1 MAIVDFFVRTD
12 QPTYGMKNRT
22 EVAHNHAVGA
32 IGVAIAL
39 LLAGCGGGPSTL
51 NPKGPGAA
59 HIANLWWILLAL
71 GSIVFVAVI
80 VFLLFALFRP
90 RREQT
95 DSGMYIG
102 SRIIL
107 YAGVIAPAIII
118 LVVFGFTVATLNA
131 ISTPDIPE
139 ENTVHVIGRQ
149 WWWEVRYPTQQFETA
164 NEIHIPVGQP
174 VRFILSA
181 EDVIHSFWVPELHGK
196 LDLVP
201 GHTNEFWLQADQPGV
216 YLGECAEFCGIQHAK
231 MRFLVI
237 AEPQEQYDAWL
248 AAQQLPASEPSDSL
262 ARRGQAVFLNSTC
275 ITCHTVAG
283 TEATGNLGPD
293 LTHLAS
299 RRTLAAATVPNN
311 RGNLGGWIADPQHLK
326 PGNHMPPTKLTG
338 SELQA
343 LLAYLATLE

>member
-1 MAIVDFFVRTD
+1 
-12 QPTYGMKNRT
+12 MKNRT
-22 EVAHNHAVGA
+22 EVLHNHVVGA
-32 IGVAIAL
+32 ILLAISL
-39 LLAGCGGGPSTL
+39 LLAGCGGGPSAL

-59 HIANLWWILLAL
+59 HIANLWWILLTI
-71 GSIVFVAVI
+71 GGIVYVVVI
-80 VFLLFALFRP
+80 VFLLFALFR
-90 RREQT
+90 RREGEQT
-95 DSGMYIG
+95 GDSMRTG
-102 SRIIL
+102 SRIVL
-107 YAGVIAPAIII
+107 YAGIIAPAVIL

-131 ISTPDIPE
+131 ISTPEIPE
-139 ENTVHVIGRQ
+139 EYTVHVVGRQ

-174 VRFILSA
+174 VRVLLSA

-201 GHTNEFWLQADQPGV
+201 GQTNEFWLQADQPGV

-237 AEPQEQYDAWL
+237 AEPKEQYDAWL
-248 AAQQLPASEPSDSL
+248 AAQQLPASEPTDSL
-262 ARRGQAVFLNSTC
+262 ALRGQDIFLNSTC

-311 RGNLGGWIADPQHLK
+311 HGNLGGWIADPQHLK
-326 PGNHMPPTKLTG
+326 PGNHMPPTELTG